1 MDRPDAECLNPPS
14 APVAPVDAPPVG
26 LDEII
31 SILARG
37 LARALELSRQPCP
50 PNEGKPSPS
59 R

>member
-14 APVAPVDAPPVG
+14 APVAPVDAPPGG

-31 SILARG
+31 AILALG

-50 PNEGKPSPS
+50 PTEGKSTPST
-59 R
+59 